1 MDVKRAL
8 STGIAGA
15 LLAMSSPAAADV
27 ITNGSLS
34 MGLFDDGG
42 LGDNGVGL
50 SYGPVGD
57 AITPGCLC
65 EGWGAAANGTG
76 TYTYGGS
83 SSGFSSAVLS
93 DVTASSAKSTVVT
106 SNGLTITHTY
116 SPVSGSALFQVDVA
130 IRNTSGAAL
139 SDVRYARTLDW
150 DVPPGHFS
158 DDFTTIYGGTP
169 SGPGGKVLHT
179 SLDPFAAPNPMIT
192 RSSFANQN
200 RTNEPGDLGGY
211 FIFSFGVLGI
221 DETIDFTTFIGAA
234 DSVSALL
241 SDFSTLDVEA
251 YSYTFDD
258 DGPTAFGYGF
268 VGLGLPPIDPP
279 GEVPEP
285 GMLGL
290 FGLGVIGMGLA
301 RRRRRIASARV

>member
-1 MDVKRAL
+1 MKSAL
-8 STGIAGA
+8 SVGIAGA
-15 LLAMSSPAAADV
+15 LVAIAAPASATT
-27 ITNGSLS
+27 ITNGDIS

-42 LGDNGVGL
+42 LGSGGVGL
-50 SYGPVGD
+50 AYAPIGD

-65 EGWGAAANGTG
+65 EGWGAAGGGVG

-83 SSGFSSAVLS
+83 SSGFTSATLS

-106 SNGLTITHTY
+106 SAGLTVTHTY

-130 IRNTSGAAL
+130 IANTSGSSI

-150 DVPPGHFS
+150 DVPPGHFG

-179 SLDPFAAPNPMIT
+179 SLDPFAPPNPLVT
-192 RSSFANQN
+192 RSSFADEN
-200 RTNEPGDLGGY
+200 RTNQPGDLGGY
-211 FIFSFGVLGI
+211 FIFSFGLLEA
-221 DETIDFTTFIGAA
+221 DASIDFTTFIGAA

-241 SDFSTLDVEA
+241 SSFAALDVEA
-251 YSYTFDD
+251 YSYTFDN
-258 DGPTAFGYGF
+258 DGPETFGYGF

-279 GEVPEP
+279 DGVPEP

-290 FGLGVIGMGLA
+290 FGLGLTGLALA
-301 RRRRRIASARV
+301 RRRRFARP